1 MLQNKH
7 KKKFDR
13 LCSGLK
19 ILVNG
24 HLNILKSLSFPSSRK
39 FGSID
44 QLHNQFD
51 DVGFSQKNIVK
62 NNPLESASKA
72 LT

>member
-7 KKKFDR
+7 KNKFDR
-13 LCSGLK
+13 LCSGLR
-19 ILVNG
+19 ILVNR
-24 HLNILKSLSFPSSRK
+24 HLNILKS
-39 FGSID
+39 GSID

-72 LT
+72 PG